1 MSRNHLNALERV
13 RDGEWDAAHELVQ
26 DDSDPLSGLI
36 HGYLHR
42 EEGDLANAGYWYR
55 RAGEALPDNTL
66 EQEWERL
73 WQLASD
79 DGT

>member
-1 MSRNHLNALERV
+1 MSQQHVQALEWVKAGDWEGAHDRV
-13 RDGEWDAAHELVQ
+13 Q
-26 DDSDPLSGLI
+26 SQSDTLSSLI

-73 WQLASD
+73 MDLARGSS
-79 DGT
+79 